1 MEGNIAIYVSLF
13 IIGCV
18 FIVLIRYVNLWFFNI
33 NSIISE
39 LQDNKELLREI
50 RNELRKKDADA
61 PSSPQS

>member
-13 IIGCV
+13 IVGCV

-39 LQDNKELLREI
+39 LKDNKELLREI